1 MSLRSVIRLLCAVGP
16 LVVCFPPVAFAAQ
29 KHAVL
34 VVLTHGDDKLAIAPL
49 LAKYSSEGHA
59 VNFAVFTGLQ
69 DPAGELGTPGREQL
83 MCSSRALG
91 VKETFVMRAR
101 AGDANATA
109 RRVERAE
116 EKAVAERLIEI
127 INETK
132 PTVIIT
138 WGPDGLTGHPLH
150 IVVGNVVTRLFQ
162 QQALL
167 KHKPRKLYYIAYP
180 ETRLPDTRLPF
191 GVLAAGSDRGEALAG
206 PFGTVSD
213 IFITTRVDGRRHL
226 NQTRAAIACHTIPK
240 GELNK
245 EWQLEWYE
253 RLATTLG
260 GTVSLRLVMP
270 ASGDRETDIFKG
282 L

>member
-1 MSLRSVIRLLCAVGP
+1 
-16 LVVCFPPVAFAAQ
+16 
-29 KHAVL
+29 
-34 VVLTHGDDKLAIAPL
+34 
-49 LAKYSSEGHA
+49 
-59 VNFAVFTGLQ
+59 
-69 DPAGELGTPGREQL
+69 
-83 MCSSRALG
+83 
-91 VKETFVMRAR
+91 
-101 AGDANATA
+101 
-109 RRVERAE
+109 
-116 EKAVAERLIEI
+116 
-127 INETK
+127 
-132 PTVIIT
+132 
-138 WGPDGLTGHPLH
+138 
-150 IVVGNVVTRLFQ
+150 
-162 QQALL
+162 
-167 KHKPRKLYYIAYP
+167 
-180 ETRLPDTRLPF
+180 LPDTRLPF